1 MRLAYIEPVASLTI
15 GLSLRGTIMTGDE
28 IADCYRGYI
37 ACLNNR
43 RWAELERFVH
53 KEVRYNGQFVGLDG
67 YRQMLDGDV
76 RAIPDLQFNIGLLI
90 VEPPHVAAQLRFDCT
105 PTGELFGLAVNGK
118 RVVFTENVFYEFLEG
133 KIRNVW
139 SVIDKKAVA
148 DQL

>member
-1 MRLAYIEPVASLTI
+1 
-15 GLSLRGTIMTGDE
+15 MTGDE

-53 KEVRYNGQFVGLDG
+53 KEVHYNGQFVGLDG
-67 YRQMLDGDV
+67 YRQILDGDV

>member
-53 KEVRYNGQFVGLDG
+53 KEVHYNGQFVGLDG

-139 SVIDKKAVA
+139 SVINKKAVA

>member
-1 MRLAYIEPVASLTI
+1 M
-15 GLSLRGTIMTGDE
+15 
-28 IADCYRGYI
+28 
-37 ACLNNR
+37 
-43 RWAELERFVH
+43 ERFVH
-53 KEVRYNGQFVGLDG
+53 DEVHYNGQFVGLDG

-105 PTGELFGLAVNGK
+105 PTGELFGFAVNGK

>member
-1 MRLAYIEPVASLTI
+1 MQLAYIEPVASLTI

-37 ACLNNR
+37 ACLNGR

-53 KEVRYNGQFVGLDG
+53 DEVHYNGQFVGLDG

-90 VEPPHVAAQLRFDCT
+90 VEPPHVAAQLRFDCIFSLRHT
-105 PTGELFGLAVNGK
+105 PRRLNGFRWRDTEVAQAPALF
-118 RVVFTENVFYEFLEG
+118 
-133 KIRNVW
+133 
-139 SVIDKKAVA
+139 A
-148 DQL
+148 DIGSTTRSIGCPACLTTA

>member
-1 MRLAYIEPVASLTI
+1 
-15 GLSLRGTIMTGDE
+15 MTGDE

-53 KEVRYNGQFVGLDG
+53 KEVHYNGQFVGLDG

-90 VEPPHVAAQLRFDCT
+90 VEPPHVAAQLRFDST
-105 PTGELFGLAVNGK
+105 PTGELFGIAVNGK

>member
-1 MRLAYIEPVASLTI
+1 MRLAYIEPIASLTI

-53 KEVRYNGQFVGLDG
+53 EEVQYNGQFVGLDG

-105 PTGELFGLAVNGK
+105 PTGELFGFAVNGK

>member
-53 KEVRYNGQFVGLDG
+53 KEVHYNGQFVGLDG

-148 DQL
+148 DPL

>member
-1 MRLAYIEPVASLTI
+1 
-15 GLSLRGTIMTGDE
+15 MTGDE

-53 KEVRYNGQFVGLDG
+53 KEVHYNGQFVGLDG

-105 PTGELFGLAVNGK
+105 PTGELFGIAVNGK

>member
-1 MRLAYIEPVASLTI
+1 
-15 GLSLRGTIMTGDE
+15 
-28 IADCYRGYI
+28 
-37 ACLNNR
+37 
-43 RWAELERFVH
+43 
-53 KEVRYNGQFVGLDG
+53 
-67 YRQMLDGDV
+67 MLDGDV

>member
-53 KEVRYNGQFVGLDG
+53 KEVHYNGQFVGLDG

>member
-53 KEVRYNGQFVGLDG
+53 KEVHYNGQFVGLDG

-90 VEPPHVAAQLRFDCT
+90 VEPPHVAAQLRFDRT

>member
-37 ACLNNR
+37 ACLNGR
-43 RWAELERFVH
+43 RWAELERFVDD
-53 KEVRYNGQFVGLDG
+53 EVHYNGQFVGLAG

-76 RAIPDLQFNIGLLI
+76 RAIPNLQFNIGLLI

-105 PTGELFGLAVNGK
+105 PTGDYLAL
-118 RVVFTENVFYEFLEG
+118 R
-133 KIRNVW
+133 
-139 SVIDKKAVA
+139 
-148 DQL
+148 

>member
-1 MRLAYIEPVASLTI
+1 
-15 GLSLRGTIMTGDE
+15 MTGDE

-53 KEVRYNGQFVGLDG
+53 KEVHYNGQFVGLDG

>member
-53 KEVRYNGQFVGLDG
+53 KEVHYNGQFVGLDG

-90 VEPPHVAAQLRFDCT
+90 VEPPHVAAQLRFDST
-105 PTGELFGLAVNGK
+105 PTGELFGIAVNGK